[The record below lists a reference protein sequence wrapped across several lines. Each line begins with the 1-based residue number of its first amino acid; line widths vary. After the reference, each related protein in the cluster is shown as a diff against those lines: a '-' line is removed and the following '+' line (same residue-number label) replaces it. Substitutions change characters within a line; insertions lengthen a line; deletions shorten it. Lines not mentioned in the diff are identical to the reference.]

1 MIEDK
6 VLRSYL
12 LGTFLV
18 LYLRKMKVQDGR
30 YGWAYF
36 GISKYQKISKMM
48 VGKTYYL
55 IQIPQY
61 YWIVRELS
69 VNIKKANIIFDVCFH
84 FEGKL
89 YRVLFLKINLT

>member
-1 MIEDK
+1 
-6 VLRSYL
+6 
-12 LGTFLV
+12 
-18 LYLRKMKVQDGR
+18 MKVQDRR

-69 VNIKKANIIFDVCFH
+69 VNIKKANIVFDVCFH
-84 FEGKL
+84 SEGKL

>member
-1 MIEDK
+1 MEDK
-6 VLRSYL
+6 DGLTL
-12 LGTFLV
+12 ACLNIKKLV
-18 LYLRKMKVQDGR
+18 
-30 YGWAYF
+30 
-36 GISKYQKISKMM
+36 KMM

-69 VNIKKANIIFDVCFH
+69 VNIKKANIVFDVCLH
-84 FEGKL
+84 SEGKL